1 MKYDKIAAEHSIHLY
16 RNQAGLLQR
25 HYGRCQEDT
34 VGWGHYSIY
43 LYSFTVLFFPLTSEW
58 HTFFHNVR
66 LANCYSGHV
75 AVWRQ
80 TADPGQDIVCL
91 TPTTQGISLMWTDPY
106 GQIDS
111 LCLQRCWIF
120 HWLLSARQRWVKS
133 LLAVIVLQPQFWPNL
148 RAIQARWQR
157 SAEITNAWGNKVVQE
172 NWLLSVFHYSPSI
185 CQTSQIQDTGNM
197 PERNLTHI

>member
-1 MKYDKIAAEHSIHLY
+1 MSAWLIAILDM
-16 RNQAGLLQR
+16 QQCGTKQR
-25 HYGRCQEDT
+25 
-34 VGWGHYSIY
+34 
-43 LYSFTVLFFPLTSEW
+43 
-58 HTFFHNVR
+58 
-66 LANCYSGHV
+66 A
-75 AVWRQ
+75 
-80 TADPGQDIVCL
+80 PGQDIVCL

-133 LLAVIVLQPQFWPNL
+133 LLAVIVLQPQFWLNL

-157 SAEITNAWGNKVVQE
+157 PAEITNAWGNKVVEE

-185 CQTSQIQDTGNM
+185 CQTSQISRIQGTCQSVIWHTSNIHHLQSGDSVTSM
-197 PERNLTHI
+197 ATKKHNLCSSADSTAHPVLLKCNIAGW